1 MTSRA
6 GDDLEVGD
14 DESTL
19 GDTLGGPS
27 LEKTGTFQALTDY
40 VPQPAPQDENTTR
53 RSRIPSGPSGESVAI
68 EEAPPVGAGD
78 APYREPKALCVRREG
93 TGDLIVPLYPDRS
106 YVFGRAPESTVV
118 FPHDAVSRQHGR
130 LSFREDH
137 RWVYRDLNSR
147 NHSYL
152 GRSDVEVDG
161 DERRHFQEISASK
174 DQVVEAGDVIL
185 LGNGRSRI
193 TLLEEM
199 PHGVVAGSRSGQV
212 GSPATVRL
220 ERSIEVC
227 ARHHLPVFL
236 LGKSGT
242 GKTFIAREIHSRGRL
257 QGNFVILNCGRLP
270 QDTAALTSELL
281 GHVKGAYTG
290 ASMERVGKLYS
301 ANGGTLF
308 LDEVEFLPPLAQDF
322 LIDVLEG
329 TGSFAPLGAPADFRE
344 PPPRFR
350 LISASKVPL
359 HQTGLRQDL
368 TQRLATGD
376 VIVLPTL
383 EERREDIPNLVET
396 FLHRLEVEQRYDAE
410 LTSDAIA
417 YLQEADWPGQ
427 IRELEST
434 VKAVVAREVVLR
446 SLEGIEHRRT
456 VITLEAVRLR
466 EPGALASGA
475 AGRDPLGSARARVR
489 AQASE
494 RPDRAG
500 APERAGEAPGQQDA
514 GRGGAGHRGQHPQGA
529 DEGAGNRMT
538 RSPAAPLRAGRPG

>member
-6 GDDLEVGD
+6 GDELEVGGN
-14 DESTL
+14 EVTL
-19 GDTLGGPS
+19 GDAPGGPS
-27 LEKTGTFQALTDY
+27 LEKTRTFQALTEQALTD
-40 VPQPAPQDENTTR
+40 VTPRPAPQDDTPTR
-53 RSRIPSGPSGESVAI
+53 KSRLPRGPSGESQAI
-68 EEAPPVGAGD
+68 EEAPPVGSGD
-78 APYREPKALCVRREG
+78 VPYREPKALCVRREG
-93 TGDLIVPLYPDRS
+93 TGELIVPLYPDRS

-152 GRSDVEVDG
+152 GRSEVQVDG

-174 DQVVEAGDVIL
+174 DWVVEAGDVLL

-193 TLLEEM
+193 TLLEEV
-199 PHGVVAGSRSGQV
+199 PHGLVAGPRSGQV
-212 GSPATVRL
+212 GSPSTVRL

-290 ASMERVGKLYS
+290 ASMARVGKLYS

-329 TGSFAPLGAPADFRE
+329 TGNFAPLGAPADFRE

-383 EERREDIPNLVET
+383 EERREDIPHLVET
-396 FLHRLEVEQRYDAE
+396 FLHRLEAEQRYDAE

-456 VITLEAVRLR
+456 VITLEAVKSYLSQRQLGFGSPVVAPPVQKAVTVV
-466 EPGALASGA
+466 EAS
-475 AGRDPLGSARARVR
+475 
-489 AQASE
+489 
-494 RPDRAG
+494 
-500 APERAGEAPGQQDA
+500 APGRKRPRDLTEQELRSA
-514 GRGGAGHRGQHPQGA
+514 LEKHQGNKTRTA
-529 DEGAGNRMT
+529 AELGIAVNTLKARMK
-538 RSPAAPLRAGRPG
+538 ALGLG